1 MYSNRLHGWDV
12 TQKMQITERNPNS
25 MAPKLRGLGTPI
37 SLVEDVLCGEAA
49 RLDVTAG
56 ATVSITN
63 VDGGGPAM
71 MAALLPNQNTYS
83 TTTFGVSF
91 ADQEPLPLTDFDHRE
106 MEALVLARG
115 GKITDARGVALFGP
129 NSEPGALHVAR
140 AKQDCTV
147 FLIAPVSR
155 AYVEKGGGARF
166 ALRVQP
172 PNGASSGRALPRP
185 LGRIKDE
192 WRISRGSALAYE
204 VKKGQFVQVIDVE
217 GQQCSDFMAM
227 RTSALDLGV
236 ERYID
241 STVSR
246 TMARAAYPLPGLHD
260 KFYDQ
265 DIRPL
270 LAVRQDTVGRHD
282 TYALACTARGYED
295 RGFPG
300 HINCSDNISNA
311 FEPYSIAKRAAWSA
325 INFFFN
331 SWIEPGHSQLA
342 SDEAWSRPGDYV
354 AMEAMTDLV
363 CVSTAC
369 PDDVDPINGWN
380 PTDIHV
386 RIYEEDS
393 SITHSVS
400 WRAQPEDGARLTRHS
415 AFHPRTSRLTSHF
428 TVSRDLWMPSHYDA
442 TGAVEEYW
450 ACKNAATLQDMSG
463 LRKYD
468 VIGPD
473 AAALLQLCLTRN
485 VSKLSQHRGFYTLM
499 CDERGS
505 VLDDG
510 TLFCIEP
517 TTYRWCCGSD
527 NSALHLRETA
537 KKQGLNVHIRSL
549 GHQMVNLALQGPKSR
564 DILSKIV
571 FTQPGLPALENIKW
585 FGFTIARLHD
595 RNGPVFMLCRT
606 GFTGELGYEIF
617 CDRNDATTIWDGVM
631 EVGMPDG
638 LVPMGGAA
646 LDMVRIEAGL
656 MIAGAEF
663 GPDIDAMESGLGFA
677 VDFKKDCFIG
687 RNSLERNKSAVRRQ
701 LVGLAFYGKETPERG
716 DPVFVG
722 REQVGVI
729 TSATYSPQ
737 LGHAIAMARIAI
749 ENSEDGQM
757 LETGRLDGH
766 MKRLPCNVCAL
777 PFLDPKREKARA

>member
-1 MYSNRLHGWDV
+1 MRVPQAAFGNQRP
-12 TQKMQITERNPNS
+12 R
-25 MAPKLRGLGTPI
+25 LRGLDVPNI
-37 SLVEDVLCGEAA
+37 HVEDVLCGEAV
-49 RLDVTAG
+49 RLDIQAGSTLSVTN
-56 ATVSITN
+56 T
-63 VDGGGPAM
+63 DGGAEAVLCVLSPDQKCFSATAVGAGPTDQV
-71 MAALLPNQNTYS
+71 ALP
-83 TTTFGVSF
+83 
-91 ADQEPLPLTDFDHRE
+91 ADAFDSRQMQALTS
-106 MEALVLARG
+106 ARG
-115 GKITDARGVALFGP
+115 GCMREGTGVALFDAA
-129 NSEPGALHVAR
+129 SEPGALYVTKLDH
-140 AKQDCTV
+140 DCMV
-147 FLIAPVSR
+147 FVIAPVTR
-155 AYVEKGGGARF
+155 GFVEAGGGSRF
-166 ALRVQP
+166 SVRVQP
-172 PNGASSGRALPRP
+172 PAMGAESLTLPRP
-185 LGRIKDE
+185 LGKIVDE
-192 WRISRGSALAYE
+192 WRVTRGTAQAYE
-204 VKKGQFVQVIDVE
+204 VKTGQFIQVIDVE

-227 RTSALDLGV
+227 RASALDAGI
-236 ERYID
+236 ERHID

-260 KFYDQ
+260 KFFDQ

-282 TYALACTARGYED
+282 TFALACTARGYEE

-300 HINCSDNISNA
+300 HLNCSDNISDA
-311 FEPYSIAKRAAWSA
+311 FAPYSIARRAAWPA

-331 SWIEPGHSQLA
+331 SWMDPAHGQLA

-354 AMEAMTDLV
+354 AMEALTDLV

-380 PTDIHV
+380 PTDVHI

-400 WRAQPEDGARLTRHS
+400 WRAQPEDGAKMTRHS
-415 AFHPRTSRLTSHF
+415 AFHPRTSKLTSHF
-428 TVSRDLWMPSHYDA
+428 TVARDLWTPSHFDA

-450 ACKNAATLQDMSG
+450 ACKTAATLQDMSG

-473 AAALLQLCLTRN
+473 AAALLQHCLTRN
-485 VSKLSQHRGFYTLM
+485 VEKLAQHRGFYALM

-527 NSALHLRETA
+527 DSALHLREMAETL
-537 KKQGLNVHIRSL
+537 GLHVHIRSL
-549 GHQMVNLALQGPKSR
+549 GHRMVNLALQGPKSR

-571 FTQPGLPALENIKW
+571 FTQPTRPALENIKW
-585 FGFTIARLHD
+585 FGFTVARLHD
-595 RNGPVFMLCRT
+595 RDGPVFMLCRT

-617 CDRNDATTIWDGVM
+617 CDRDDATEIWDGVM
-631 EVGMPDG
+631 EAGAPDG

-646 LDMVRIEAGL
+646 LEMVRLEAGL

-663 GPDIDAMESGLGFA
+663 GPDVDAMESGLGFA
-677 VDFKKDCFIG
+677 VDFKKDDFIG
-687 RNSLERNKSAVRRQ
+687 RAALERNKAAMRRR
-701 LVGLAFYGKETPERG
+701 LVGLTFATKETPAHG
-716 DPVFVG
+716 DAIFVG

-737 LGHAIAMARIAI
+737 LGHAIAMARVAI
-749 ENSEDGQM
+749 ENSEEGALLEVGQ
-757 LETGRLDGH
+757 LDGH
-766 MKRLPCNVCAL
+766 MKRLPATVCPL

>member
-1 MYSNRLHGWDV
+1 MLHLTTSDSAS
-12 TQKMQITERNPNS
+12 KRP
-25 MAPKLRGLGTPI
+25 RFCGLGVPNVH
-37 SLVEDVLCGEAA
+37 VEDVFCGEAV
-49 RLDVTAG
+49 RLDLRGGSTLSV
-56 ATVSITN
+56 TN
-63 VDGGGPAM
+63 VDGGAT
-71 MAALLPNQNTYS
+71 AVLTVLLPDQA
-83 TTTFGVSF
+83 SF
-91 ADQEPLPLTDFDHRE
+91 SATPLAVAQDDQVPLPIETFDARE
-106 MEALVLARG
+106 MEALTRRRDGLMA
-115 GKITDARGVALFGP
+115 DASGVALFDDQ
-129 NSEPGALHVAR
+129 SEPGALYVT
-140 AKQDCTV
+140 KLEQDCIV
-147 FLIAPVSR
+147 FIIAPVAR
-155 AYVEKGGGARF
+155 GFVELGGGSHF
-166 ALRVQP
+166 AIRAQP
-172 PNGASSGRALPRP
+172 PTNAPSDETLPRP

-192 WRISRGSALAYE
+192 WRVARGTALAYE
-204 VKKGQFVQVIDVE
+204 LKKGQFVQVIDVE

-227 RTSALDLGV
+227 RASALDSGL

-246 TMARAAYPLPGLHD
+246 TMARSAYPLPGLHD

-282 TYALACTARGYED
+282 TFALACTARGYED

-300 HINCSDNISNA
+300 HLNCSDNISNA
-311 FEPYSIAKRAAWSA
+311 FAPYGIAQRAAWPA

-331 SWIEPGHSQLA
+331 SWMDHAHGQLS

-354 AMEAMTDLV
+354 AMQALTDLV

-380 PTDIHV
+380 PTDVHI

-400 WRAQPEDGARLTRHS
+400 WRAQPEDGAKLTRHS
-415 AFHPRTSRLTSHF
+415 AFHPRTSKLTCYF
-428 TVSRDLWMPSHYDA
+428 TVSRDLWTPSHFDA

-473 AAALLQLCLTRN
+473 AATLLQHCLTRN
-485 VSKLSQHRGFYTLM
+485 VEKLAQHRGFYALM

-527 NSALHLRETA
+527 NSALHMREVA
-537 KKQGLNVHIRSL
+537 DKLGLNVHVRSL
-549 GHQMVNLALQGPKSR
+549 GHRMVNLALQGPKSR

-571 FTQPGLPALENIKW
+571 FTLPGRPALENIKW
-585 FGFTIARLHD
+585 FGFTVARLHD
-595 RNGPVFMLCRT
+595 RDGPVFMLCRT

-617 CDRNDATTIWDGVM
+617 CDRDDAMEIWDGIM
-631 EVGMPDG
+631 AAGEPDG
-638 LVPMGGAA
+638 LVPMGGNA
-646 LDMVRIEAGL
+646 LDMLRLEAGL

-663 GPDIDAMESGLGFA
+663 GPDVDAMESGLGFA
-677 VDFKKDCFIG
+677 VDFKKEDFIG
-687 RNSLERNKSAVRRQ
+687 RAALERNNAAKRRC
-701 LVGLAFYGKETPERG
+701 LVGLTFAGKETPAHG
-716 DPVFVG
+716 DAIFVG

-729 TSATYSPQ
+729 TSANYSPQ
-737 LGHAIAMARIAI
+737 LGHAIAMARVAI
-749 ENSEDGQM
+749 ENSEEGAM
-757 LETGRLDGH
+757 LEVGQLDGH
-766 MKRLPCNVCAL
+766 MKRLPSTVCAL

>member
-1 MYSNRLHGWDV
+1 M
-12 TQKMQITERNPNS
+12 QKMRLEGHILNGARPR
-25 MAPKLRGLGTPI
+25 LRGLGKPTV
-37 SLVEDVLCGEAA
+37 LVEDVLCGEAA
-49 RLDVTAG
+49 RLDVKAG
-56 ATVSITN
+56 STLSVTN
-63 VDGGGPAM
+63 VDGGGPALLTL
-71 MAALLPNQNTYS
+71 LLPDQRTYS
-83 TTTFGVSF
+83 ATPLGVPV
-91 ADQEPLPLTDFDHRE
+91 ADQDRLPLEHFDRRE
-106 MEALVLARG
+106 MEALLRARD
-115 GKITDARGVALFGP
+115 GKIADATGVALFDTT
-129 NSEPGALHVAR
+129 SEPGALHVT
-140 AKQDCTV
+140 KVTQDCSV
-147 FLIAPVSR
+147 FVIAPVTR
-155 AYVEKGGGARF
+155 GFVETGGGSRF

-172 PNGASSGRALPRP
+172 PDNPSTELALPRP

-192 WRISRGSALAYE
+192 WRIARGTALAYE
-204 VKKGQFVQVIDVE
+204 VRKGQFVQVIDVE

-227 RTSALDLGV
+227 RASALDDGV

-311 FEPYSIAKRAAWSA
+311 FAPYSIARRAAWPA

-331 SWIEPGHSQLA
+331 SWVDPGHGGLS

-354 AMEAMTDLV
+354 AMEALTDLV

-400 WRAQPEDGARLTRHS
+400 WRAQPEDGAKLTRHS
-415 AFHPRTSRLTSHF
+415 AFHPRTSKLTSHF
-428 TVSRDLWMPSHYDA
+428 NVSRDLWMPTHFDA
-442 TGAVEEYW
+442 TGAIEEYW
-450 ACKNAATLQDMSG
+450 ACKTAATLQDMSG

-473 AAALLQLCLTRN
+473 AAALLQHCLTRN
-485 VSKLSQHRGFYTLM
+485 VEKLAQHRGFYALM

-517 TTYRWCCGSD
+517 TIYRWCCGSD
-527 NSALHLRETA
+527 NSALHLREMA
-537 KKQGLNVHIRSL
+537 EKLGLQVHVRSL
-549 GHQMVNLALQGPKSR
+549 GHRMVNLALQGPKSR

-571 FTQPGLPALENIKW
+571 FTQPGRPALENIKW
-585 FGFTIARLHD
+585 FGFTIARLKD
-595 RNGPVFMLCRT
+595 RDGPVFMLCRT

-617 CDRNDATTIWDGVM
+617 CDRDDALAIWDGVM
-631 EVGMPDG
+631 DAGAPDG

-663 GPDIDAMESGLGFA
+663 GPDVDAMESGLSFA
-677 VDFKKDCFIG
+677 VDFKKDDFIG
-687 RNSLERNKSAVRRQ
+687 RKALERNKAAMRRR
-701 LVGLAFYGKETPERG
+701 LVGLTFSGKEMPEHG
-716 DPVFVG
+716 DPVFVD
-722 REQVGVI
+722 REQVGVV

-737 LGHAIAMARIAI
+737 LGHAIAMARVAV
-749 ENSEDGQM
+749 ENSDDGQK

-766 MKRLPCNVCAL
+766 MKRLPCTVCAL